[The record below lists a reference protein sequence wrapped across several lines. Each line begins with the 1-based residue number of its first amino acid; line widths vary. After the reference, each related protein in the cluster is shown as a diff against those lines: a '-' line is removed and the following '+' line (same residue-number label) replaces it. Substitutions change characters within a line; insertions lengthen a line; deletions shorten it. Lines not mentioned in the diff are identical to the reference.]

1 MNPIEVRLALFAA
14 SDMVGEPTGGSDCSL
29 GQATSDSFHGIVQ
42 RRNCDTVLCVVPVVL
57 LESLEDSWERV
68 RRRDLRARWRSTFTW
83 LRVSIMAIAISDRSS
98 SS

>member
-29 GQATSDSFHGIVQ
+29 GQATSDSFHDIVQ

-57 LESLEDSWERV
+57 LESLEDSRERV